1 MAEER
6 VYDVIVVGAG
16 IVGSYTAYHSCRAG
30 KSTCLLEQFP
40 LPNTRGSSHGQSR
53 TIRSAYGDKEY
64 YTKMMTKA
72 FRMWRQLEELSNQ
85 TLFKQTGLLCIGQKG
100 INYIDE
106 TATCLQKNRTPFRR
120 LNDGQ
125 LRDTYPMLSF
135 PQDIGG
141 AVLDLS
147 GGLIL
152 AGRALTAIQNQY
164 RKLGGLLKDG
174 ERMMEI
180 IPGKI
185 ISVKTEARLYRA
197 KAVVLCVGPWAS
209 KILTSIGLDVS
220 LQTQRVKVCY
230 WKEKVKGTFS
240 SRQFPVFSQMNAV
253 GPYLVYGVPCEEY
266 PELVKVCL
274 HYGPTVDPD
283 SRDDVD
289 DLWVEKALQNYV
301 REHVPGLEPCPVIK
315 ESCIYTNTPDEDY
328 ILDRH
333 PSWSNI
339 VIGAGFSGHG
349 FKLAP
354 VVGEI
359 LSKLAI
365 GLTPEEDLSYFRL
378 NRFTKSHL

>member
-1 MAEER
+1 MAEET

-16 IVGSYTAYHSCRAG
+16 IVGSYTAYHARRAG
-30 KSTCLLEQFP
+30 KSTCLIEQFP
-40 LPNTRGSSHGQSR
+40 LPHTRGSSHGQSR

-72 FRMWRQLEELSNQ
+72 FQMWRQLEELSNQ
-85 TLFKQTGLLCIGQKG
+85 TLFKLS
-100 INYIDE
+100 DE
-106 TATCLQKNRTPFRR
+106 K
-120 LNDGQ
+120 

-135 PQDIGG
+135 SPDIGG

-164 RKLGGLLKDG
+164 RNLGGLLKDG
-174 ERMMEI
+174 EKMMEI
-180 IPGKI
+180 IPGKM

-197 KAVVLCVGPWAS
+197 KRVVLCVGPWAS
-209 KILTSIGLDVS
+209 KVLTSIGLDVP

-240 SRQFPVFSQMNAV
+240 SRQFPVFSQMNAI

-289 DLWVEKALQNYV
+289 DLWVEKALQRYV
-301 REHVPGLEPCPVIK
+301 REHVPGLEPWPVIK

-333 PSWSNI
+333 PSCSNI